1 MNGMDYC
8 SKIGLDLKHARH
20 WPIRQPMSTNNSV
33 NEWKTKK
40 VHKGVAT
47 NSGKVYRI
55 ETDEGNSEHSK
66 GGIRSQTDE
75 YGTNYKDNVSWVNFY
90 KVNASYRCRLNFIY
104 FHFNLIL

>member
-1 MNGMDYC
+1 M
-8 SKIGLDLKHARH
+8 KHLLFCLFSSYF
-20 WPIRQPMSTNNSV
+20 IL
-33 NEWKTKK
+33 TKNK

-55 ETDEGNSEHSK
+55 ETDGGNSEHSK

-75 YGTNYKDNVSWVNFY
+75 YGTNYKDNVSWVNFDN
-90 KVNASYRCRLNFIY
+90 VNASYSCRLNFIY